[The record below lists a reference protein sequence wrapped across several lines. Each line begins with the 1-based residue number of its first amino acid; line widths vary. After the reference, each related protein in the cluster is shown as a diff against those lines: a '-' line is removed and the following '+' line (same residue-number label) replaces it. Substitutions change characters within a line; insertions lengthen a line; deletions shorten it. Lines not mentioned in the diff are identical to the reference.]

1 MFGNRRNII
10 IAAVIAGIYLL
21 LFAASA
27 RGYGYS
33 GYGGYHSGPSF
44 WYFGGSRYHYPS
56 QSVRQG
62 SIGGPRGSGGISA
75 GK

>member
-1 MFGNRRNII
+1 MFNKRNII
-10 IAAVIAGIYLL
+10 IAAVVAGIYLL
-21 LFAASA
+21 LFSVSA

-33 GYGGYHSGPSF
+33 GYGGYHNGPSF

-56 QSVRQG
+56 RSLREG
-62 SIGGPRGSGGISA
+62 SIGGPGRRGGISG